1 MTTELILGIVSCV
14 VTVIALI
21 FSYYVAIR
29 KKIQQE
35 ALGAINSA
43 EDTDKIGAEKMA
55 DAVEEVYAIIPVV
68 AKPFI
73 SKKLVETIIQSVFD
87 KVEEY
92 ALKQANKNK

>member
-1 MTTELILGIVSCV
+1 MSTELILSIASCV

-21 FSYYVAIR
+21 FSYYVAIK
-29 KKIQQE
+29 KKITQE

-43 EDTDKIGAEKMA
+43 EDTEKLGAEKMA
-55 DAVEEVYAIIPVV
+55 DAVEAVYDIIPVV

-73 SKKLVETIIQSVFD
+73 SKKLIETIIQGVFD

-92 ALKQANKNK
+92 AQKQVEKK